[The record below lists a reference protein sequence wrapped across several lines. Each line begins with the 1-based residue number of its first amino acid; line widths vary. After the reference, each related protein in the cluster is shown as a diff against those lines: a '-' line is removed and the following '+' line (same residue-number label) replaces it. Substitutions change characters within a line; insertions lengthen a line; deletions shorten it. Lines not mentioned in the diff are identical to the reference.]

1 MHRRHFLQ
9 ASGAAPFA
17 TALPAIAQ
25 SYPARTI
32 RMVVPFPPGGPV
44 DSFARFYAE
53 ALGKQLGQTVIVE
66 NKGGAS
72 GALGSLDV
80 KSSAADGYSLLFA
93 TASTHAL
100 YNLTEAKPRYSA
112 ADDFDYIAV
121 LGGAPIAFAVAPS
134 MPKTLKTLVIAAKH
148 NPGKYNYGSPGTGTL
163 MHVAVERF
171 KQLTGALLMHIPY
184 KGTGPSMQDL
194 MGGAIEMAVG
204 TLGVMLPFHRSGR
217 MNIVGVATAK
227 RLPLAADIPTIAESA
242 DLAAPFEAMLWNV
255 VAVPRGTPDAVK
267 KTLADAT
274 KAVMGSPA
282 MAATLAEQG
291 IFADLHIGDAAASA
305 YVKAETAKWKP
316 VVAQLG
322 GAGAIGQ

>member
-1 MHRRHFLQ
+1 MQRRYFLQ
-9 ASGAAPFA
+9 ASSAATLA
-17 TALPAIAQ
+17 TALPALAQ
-25 SYPARTI
+25 AWPARPL
-32 RMVVPFPPGGPV
+32 RLVVPFPPGGPV

-53 ALGKQLGQTVIVE
+53 ALGKQLGQAVVVE

-72 GALGSLDV
+72 GTLGSLDV
-80 KSSAADGYSLLFA
+80 KNSAADGYSLLFA

-100 YNLTEAKPRYSA
+100 YNLTEARPRYSA
-112 ADDFDYIAV
+112 ADDFEYIAV
-121 LGGAPIAFAVAPS
+121 LGGAPVAFAVGPS
-134 MPKTLKTLVIAAKH
+134 MPKTLKTLVIAARH

-171 KQLTGALLMHIPY
+171 KQLTGAPLMHIPY
-184 KGTGPSMQDL
+184 KGTGPAMQDL

-217 MNIVGVATAK
+217 MHIVGVATAQ
-227 RLPLAADIPTIAESA
+227 RLTLAADIPTVAESA
-242 DLAAPFEAMLWNV
+242 DLAAPFEASLWNV
-255 VAVPRGTPDAVK
+255 VAVPRGTPAAVK
-267 KTLADAT
+267 KALADAT
-274 KAVMGSPA
+274 RAVMGTPA

-291 IFADLHIGDAAASA
+291 IFADLHIGDAPAAA
-305 YVKAETAKWKP
+305 YVKAEAAKWKP

>member
-1 MHRRHFLQ
+1 MQRRHFLQ
-9 ASGAAPFA
+9 ASGAASLA
-17 TALPAIAQ
+17 GSLPARAQ
-25 SYPARTI
+25 SYPARPI
-32 RMVVPFPPGGPV
+32 RLVVPFPPGGPV

-53 ALGKQLGQTVIVE
+53 ALGKQLGQAVVVE

-80 KSSAADGYSLLFA
+80 KNATADGHTLLFA

-100 YNLTEAKPRYSA
+100 YNLTEPKPRYSA

-121 LGGAPIAFAVAPS
+121 LGGAPVAFAVAPS
-134 MPKTLKTLVIAAKH
+134 MPRTLKTLVIAAKH

-163 MHVAVERF
+163 MHVSVERF
-171 KQLTGALLMHIPY
+171 KQLTGASLTHIPY

-194 MGGAIEMAVG
+194 MGGATEMAVG

-217 MNIVGVATAK
+217 MHIVGVATPK
-227 RLPLAADIPTIAESA
+227 RLALASDIPTIAESA
-242 DLAAPFEAMLWNV
+242 ELAAPFEAMLWNV
-255 VAVPRGTPDAVK
+255 VAAPRGTPAAVK
-267 KTLADAT
+267 KALADAT

-291 IFADLHIGDAAASA
+291 IFADLHIGDAAASS
-305 YVKAETAKWKP
+305 YVKAEAAKWKP

-322 GAGAIGQ
+322 TALGQ

>member
-1 MHRRHFLQ
+1 MQRRYFLQ
-9 ASGAAPFA
+9 ASSAATLA
-17 TALPAIAQ
+17 TALPARAHA
-25 SYPARTI
+25 YPARTL

-44 DSFARFYAE
+44 DGFARFYAE
-53 ALGKQLGQTVIVE
+53 ALGKQLGQTVVVE

-80 KSSAADGYSLLFA
+80 KNSPADGYALLFA

-100 YNLTEAKPRYSA
+100 YNLTELKPRYSA
-112 ADDFDYIAV
+112 ADDFDYIGV
-121 LGGAPIAFAVAPS
+121 LGGAPIAFAVGPS
-134 MPKTLKTLVIAAKH
+134 MPKTLKTLAIAARH

-171 KQLTGALLMHIPY
+171 KQQTGAPMVHIPY
-184 KGTGPSMQDL
+184 KGTGPAMQDL

-217 MNIVGVATAK
+217 MHIVGVATPQ
-227 RLPLAADIPTIAESA
+227 RLALAPDIPTIAESA
-242 DLAAPFEAMLWNV
+242 DLALPFDAMLWNV

-267 KTLADAT
+267 KALADAT
-274 KAVMGSPA
+274 KAVMGTPA
-282 MAATLAEQG
+282 MAATLADQG

-305 YVKAETAKWKP
+305 YVKAEAAKWKP

>member
-1 MHRRHFLQ
+1 MQRRHFLQ
-9 ASGAAPFA
+9 ACSAATIA
-17 TALPAIAQ
+17 TTLPARAQ
-25 SYPARTI
+25 AYPARTL
-32 RMVVPFPPGGPV
+32 RLVVPFPPGGPV

-53 ALGKQLGQTVIVE
+53 ALGKQLGQSVIVE

-80 KSSAADGYSLLFA
+80 KNSPADGYSLLFA

-121 LGGAPIAFAVAPS
+121 LGGAPIAFAVGPS
-134 MPKTLKTLVIAAKH
+134 MPKTLKTLAIAARH

-163 MHVAVERF
+163 MHVSVERF
-171 KQLTGALLMHIPY
+171 KQQTGAPMMHIPY
-184 KGTGPSMQDL
+184 KGAGPAMQDL
-194 MGGAIEMAVG
+194 MGGAIEMCVG

-217 MNIVGVATAK
+217 MHIVGVATAR
-227 RLPLAADIPTIAESA
+227 RLALAPDIPTIAESA
-242 DLAAPFEAMLWNV
+242 DLAAPFDAMLWNV
-255 VAVPRGTPDAVK
+255 VAVPRGTPPAVK
-267 KTLADAT
+267 KALADAS
-274 KAVMGSPA
+274 KAVMNTPA

-291 IFADLHIGDAAASA
+291 ISADLHIGDAAASA
-305 YVKAETAKWKP
+305 YVKAEAAKWKP

-322 GAGAIGQ
+322 TVLGQ

>member
-1 MHRRHFLQ
+1 MHRRYFLQ
-9 ASGAAPFA
+9 ASSAATLA
-17 TALPAIAQ
+17 CALPAHAQ
-25 SYPARTI
+25 AWPARTL
-32 RMVVPFPPGGPV
+32 RLVVPFPPGGPV

-80 KSSAADGYSLLFA
+80 KNSPADGYTLLFA

-112 ADDFDYIAV
+112 ADDFEYIGV
-121 LGGAPIAFAVAPS
+121 LGGAPVAFAVGPS
-134 MPKTLKTLVIAAKH
+134 MPKTLKSLVIAAKH

-171 KQLTGALLMHIPY
+171 KQLTGAPMTHIPY
-184 KGTGPSMQDL
+184 KGTGPAMQDL

-217 MNIVGVATAK
+217 MHIVGVATAQ
-227 RLPLAADIPTIAESA
+227 RLALAPDIPTIAESA
-242 DLAAPFEAMLWNV
+242 DLAAPFEASLWNV
-255 VAVPRGTPDAVK
+255 VAVPRGTPAQVK
-267 KTLADAT
+267 KALADAT
-274 KAVMGSPA
+274 RTVMNTPA
-282 MAATLAEQG
+282 MAATLNEQG
-291 IFADLHIGDAAASA
+291 IFADLHIGDAAATA

-316 VVAQLG
+316 VVAQVGSALS
-322 GAGAIGQ
+322 Q

>member
-1 MHRRHFLQ
+1 MQRRHFLQ
-9 ASGAAPFA
+9 ASSAAPFA
-17 TALPAIAQ
+17 AALPARAQ
-25 SYPARTI
+25 SYPARPV

-53 ALGKQLGQTVIVE
+53 AMGKQLGQAVVVE

-72 GALGSLDV
+72 GALGSLEV
-80 KSSAADGYSLLFA
+80 KNSPADGYTLLFA

-100 YNLTEAKPRYSA
+100 YNLTEPKPRYSA
-112 ADDFDYIAV
+112 ADDFDYIGV
-121 LGGAPIAFAVAPS
+121 LGGAPVAFAVAPS

-171 KQLTGALLMHIPY
+171 KQLTGAPLMHIPY

-194 MGGAIEMAVG
+194 MGGATEMAVG

-217 MNIVGVATAK
+217 MHIVGVATAR
-227 RLPLAADIPTIAESA
+227 RLALAPDIPTIAESA

-255 VAVPRGTPDAVK
+255 LAAPRGTPAAVK

-274 KAVMGSPA
+274 RAVMGSPA
-282 MAATLAEQG
+282 MAATLGEQG
-291 IFADLHIGDAAASA
+291 IFADLHIGDAAAAA

-322 GAGAIGQ
+322 TALGQ

>member
-1 MHRRHFLQ
+1 MQRRYFLQ
-9 ASGAAPFA
+9 ASSAATLA
-17 TALPAIAQ
+17 TALPARAQ
-25 SYPARTI
+25 AYPARTL

-80 KSSAADGYSLLFA
+80 KNSPADGYALLFA

-100 YNLTEAKPRYSA
+100 YNLTEPKPRYSA
-112 ADDFDYIAV
+112 ADDFDYIGV
-121 LGGAPIAFAVAPS
+121 LGGAPIAFAVGPS
-134 MPKTLKTLVIAAKH
+134 MPRTLKTLAIAAKH

-171 KQLTGALLMHIPY
+171 KQQSGAPMVHIPY
-184 KGTGPSMQDL
+184 KGTGPAMQDL
-194 MGGAIEMAVG
+194 MGGAIEMCVG

-217 MNIVGVATAK
+217 MHIVGVATAQ
-227 RLPLAADIPTIAESA
+227 RLALAPDIPTIAESA
-242 DLAAPFEAMLWNV
+242 DLAAPFDAMLWNV
-255 VAVPRGTPDAVK
+255 VAVPRGTPAAVK
-267 KTLADAT
+267 KALADAT
-274 KAVMGSPA
+274 RAVMATPA

-291 IFADLHIGDAAASA
+291 IFADLHIGDAAAAA
-305 YVKAETAKWKP
+305 YVKAEAAKWKP

>member
-1 MHRRHFLQ
+1 MHRRTFLQ
-9 ASGAAPFA
+9 ASSAATLA
-17 TALPAIAQ
+17 TTSAARAQ
-25 SYPARTI
+25 SYPSRTL
-32 RMVVPFPPGGPV
+32 RLVVPFPPGGPV

-53 ALGKQLGQTVIVE
+53 ALGKQLGQTVVVE

-80 KSSAADGYSLLFA
+80 KNSAADGYTLLFA

-112 ADDFDYIAV
+112 AEDFDYIGV
-121 LGGAPIAFAVAPS
+121 LGGAPVAFAVGPS

-171 KQLTGALLMHIPY
+171 KQLTGAPLMHIPY
-184 KGTGPSMQDL
+184 KGTGPAMQDL
-194 MGGAIEMAVG
+194 MGGAIDMAVG

-217 MNIVGVATAK
+217 MHIVGVATAQ
-227 RLPLAADIPTIAESA
+227 RLTLAPDIPTIAQSA
-242 DLAAPFEAMLWNV
+242 ELAAPFEASLWNV
-255 VAVPRGTPDAVK
+255 VAVPRGTPAAVK
-267 KTLADAT
+267 KALADAT
-274 KAVMGSPA
+274 RAVMGTPA

-291 IFADLHIGDAAASA
+291 IFADLHIGDSAASA
-305 YVKAETAKWKP
+305 YVRAEAAKWKP